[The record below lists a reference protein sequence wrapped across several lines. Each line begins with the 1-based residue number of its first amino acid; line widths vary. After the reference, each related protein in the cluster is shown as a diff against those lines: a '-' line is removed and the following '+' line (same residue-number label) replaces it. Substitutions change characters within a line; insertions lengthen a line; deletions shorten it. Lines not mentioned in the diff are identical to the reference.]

1 METNNIN
8 NNKNDN
14 NHDITIFNLKGPAL
28 KPYGSPVLFQ
38 QWSPMPLLILLFDL
52 NNFIISIAIPFLETF
67 VLYKK
72 AFCILGYSV
81 IPCLIKDILPFC
93 GSTDPLFLLSI
104 ILLNNSWYC
113 VLQRLPLQLSGSFQ
127 NKLQIQAVRMFRMDL
142 LIYFCMPWKSFDL
155 NNALVNATVK

>member
-14 NHDITIFNLKGPAL
+14 NRDIIIFNLKGPAL

-52 NNFIISIAIPFLETF
+52 NNFIISIAISISF
-67 VLYKK
+67 
-72 AFCILGYSV
+72 ILGYSV
-81 IPCLIKDILPFC
+81 IPCLIKYILPFC
-93 GSTDPLFLLSI
+93 GSTDPLFLYSI

-127 NKLQIQAVRMFRMDL
+127 NKLQIQAVWMFRLDL
-142 LIYFCMPWKSFDL
+142 LRYFCMPWKSFDL
-155 NNALVNATVK
+155 NNALLDATVK

>member
-14 NHDITIFNLKGPAL
+14 NRDIIIFNLKGSAL

-38 QWSPMPLLILLFDL
+38 QWSPMPLLIPLFDL

-81 IPCLIKDILPFC
+81 IPCLIKDYSTILWIHW
-93 GSTDPLFLLSI
+93 STVPRFHHFVEQLMVLCFAEALF
-104 ILLNNSWYC
+104 
-113 VLQRLPLQLSGSFQ
+113 
-127 NKLQIQAVRMFRMDL
+127 
-142 LIYFCMPWKSFDL
+142 
-155 NNALVNATVK
+155 AT

>member
-1 METNNIN
+1 
-8 NNKNDN
+8 
-14 NHDITIFNLKGPAL
+14 
-28 KPYGSPVLFQ
+28 
-38 QWSPMPLLILLFDL
+38 MPLLILLFDL
-52 NNFIISIAIPFLETF
+52 NNFIISIALPFLETF

-81 IPCLIKDILPFC
+81 VPCLIKDILPFC
-93 GSTDPLFLLSI
+93 GSTDPLFLHSI

-142 LIYFCMPWKSFDL
+142 LRYFCMPWKHFDL

>member
-14 NHDITIFNLKGPAL
+14 NHDIIIFNLKGPAL

-67 VLYKK
+67 VFYKK

-93 GSTDPLFLLSI
+93 GSTDPLIHCSSI
-104 ILLNNSWYC
+104 PSFCWTTHGIVFCRGSLCNLVALFRISCRFKLFECSEWIYWDISAC
-113 VLQRLPLQLSGSFQ
+113 HGKVL
-127 NKLQIQAVRMFRMDL
+127 I
-142 LIYFCMPWKSFDL
+142 
-155 NNALVNATVK
+155 